1 MASGETLDITQYIV
15 HHLTNLKVG
24 TGFWTFHLDTLIVS
38 GGLGLLVFGSMAIIA
53 SRATSGVPKGWQ
65 NFFEMVLGF
74 VNQQVKDT
82 YHGNHPLIA
91 PLAMTIFIWVF
102 VMNAMDLIPVDF
114 LPEAAKAIAVNTVGA
129 DPHHVFLKVVA
140 TTDPNL
146 TFAMSITVFLITIY
160 MNFAIKGVG
169 GFMHEVFTVPF
180 GAKLAPVNLLFR
192 IVEEIARPI
201 SLSLRLFGNMYAG
214 EMVFILIALLGIWQ
228 LPLALPWALF
238 HILIITLQAFVF
250 MMLTIVYMSLASES
264 H

>member
-1 MASGETLDITQYIV
+1 MASGETLTTSGYIA

-24 TGFWTFHLDTLIVS
+24 SGFWTFHLDTLIVS
-38 GGLGLLVFGSMAIIA
+38 GLLGLIVFGSLAVIA
-53 SRATSGVPKGWQ
+53 SRATSGVPRGWQ

-114 LPEAAKAIAVNTVGA
+114 LPVTAAAAGV
-129 DPHHVFLKVVA
+129 PYLKVVP

-146 TFAMSITVFLITIY
+146 TFAMSITVFIIMIY
-160 MNFAIKGVG
+160 MNFAVKGVG
-169 GFMHEVFTVPF
+169 GFMHEVFTAPF
-180 GAKLAPVNLLFR
+180 GPKLAPINLLFR
-192 IVEEIARPI
+192 LVEDIAKPI

-250 MMLTIVYMSLASES
+250 MMLTIVYMSMASES